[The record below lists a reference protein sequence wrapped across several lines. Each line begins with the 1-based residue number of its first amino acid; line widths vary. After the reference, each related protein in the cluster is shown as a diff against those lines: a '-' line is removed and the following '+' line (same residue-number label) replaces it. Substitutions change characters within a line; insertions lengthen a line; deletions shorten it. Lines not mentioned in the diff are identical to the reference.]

1 MKVRLPFSILAVSV
15 LLLVFASCGGPG
27 EESPDQPLASSSE
40 PEVEAVEP
48 DTDSQPEEAPV
59 IEAGPIIASGEM
71 ISFAKADGSNPADPA
86 NQDRISDNVILT
98 RGNDGGQIYNIAVE
112 NQANA
117 RTSPAGTLWALGTT
131 ENLASLD
138 FKPFREAVSKP
149 KEVAGKSLVLYL
161 VDSDT
166 YIDIVF
172 TSWSAAKG
180 GGFAYERRSLE

>member
-15 LLLVFASCGGPG
+15 LLLVFASCAGPG

-138 FKPFREAVSKP
+138 FKALSRSGEQTERSGRQEPGALSRRQRYLYRYRVHQ
-149 KEVAGKSLVLYL
+149 LVR
-161 VDSDT
+161 
-166 YIDIVF
+166 
-172 TSWSAAKG
+172 G
-180 GGFAYERRSLE
+180 EGRRLRV